1 MKVFGV
7 TVFGLKVYMLA
18 KPEVTQ
24 PAEVTRHRARAQG
37 WIRPLSTLS
46 VFSVF
51 GLVVL
56 GGVVRVTGSG
66 LGCPDWPLCHGR
78 VVPPWELTAL
88 IEYSHRLVASAIVS
102 PLVLL
107 TCGVSWLAHR
117 RERWLVLPSSLAVV
131 LLVAQA
137 LLGGVTVLTELPG
150 PVVASHLALGQA
162 LLGCLVLVMVVAYR
176 GPWGFSHK
184 IAEVSG
190 AARGLGRDRFAT
202 LALISAGAVY
212 LLILSGSVVTASNAT
227 GACVTWPLCQGR
239 IFPESLL
246 PMIHM
251 AHRLVAA
258 VIGVFLLYVLYQ
270 GFGDSQKSGELRIL
284 SLAVGVFFGAQVLV
298 GAFTIWSGFQ
308 PSLMALHLST
318 SALVWALLAGLAA
331 LSLTRPGG
339 SPGPVASLRSVGDT
353 AHD

>member
-1 MKVFGV
+1 
-7 TVFGLKVYMLA
+7 MLA
-18 KPEVTQ
+18 KPGVAT
-24 PAEVTRHRARAQG
+24 PAEVTPHRARAQR
-37 WIRPLSTLS
+37 WIRPLSTLT

-51 GLVVL
+51 ALVVL

-88 IEYSHRLVASAIVS
+88 IEYSHRLVASAIVG

-117 RERWLVLPSSLAVV
+117 QERWLVLPSSLAVV
-131 LLVAQA
+131 LLVVQA

-162 LLGCLVLVMVVAYR
+162 LLGCLVLVMVVAHR
-176 GPWGFSHK
+176 GPLVFSRQ
-184 IAEVSG
+184 IAGVSDKAVVSDAPG
-190 AARGLGRDRFAT
+190 VSRTDRFPT

-239 IFPESLL
+239 VFPESLL

-251 AHRLVAA
+251 AHRMTAA
-258 VIGVFLLYVLYQ
+258 VIGAFLLYVLYL
-270 GFGDSQKSGELRIL
+270 GFRDSQKPGELRLL
-284 SLAVGVFFGAQVLV
+284 SLAVAAFFGAQVLV

-308 PSLMALHLST
+308 PPLMALHISM

-331 LSLTRPGG
+331 LSLTQPGG
-339 SPGPVASLRSVGDT
+339 SPRVLLPMNGREPRGDT

>member
-1 MKVFGV
+1 
-7 TVFGLKVYMLA
+7 MLA
-18 KPEVTQ
+18 KPGVAKPTEVT
-24 PAEVTRHRARAQG
+24 PLRARAQG
-37 WIRPLSTLS
+37 WIRPLSTLT

-51 GLVVL
+51 ALVVL
-56 GGVVRVTGSG
+56 GGVVRVTESG

-88 IEYSHRLVASAIVS
+88 IEYSHRLLASAIVS

-117 RERWLVLPSSLAVV
+117 QERWLVLPSSLAVV

-162 LLGCLVLVMVVAYR
+162 LLGCLVLVMVVAHR
-176 GPWGFSHK
+176 GPLGFTPK
-184 IAEVSG
+184 IAVVNDAAGVSG
-190 AARGLGRDRFAT
+190 ADRFPA

-227 GACVTWPLCQGR
+227 GACVTWPLCQGQV
-239 IFPESLL
+239 FPESLL

-251 AHRLVAA
+251 AHRMTAA
-258 VIGVFLLYVLYQ
+258 VIGAFLLYVLYL
-270 GFGDSQKSGELRIL
+270 GFRDSQKPGELRLL
-284 SLAVGVFFGAQVLV
+284 SLSVAVFFGAQVLV
-298 GAFTIWSGFQ
+298 GAFTIWSGFR
-308 PSLMALHLST
+308 PHLMALHLST

-331 LSLTRPGG
+331 LSLTQPGRSPRPGG
-339 SPGPVASLRSVGDT
+339 SSRSGGDT
-353 AHD
+353 THD

>member
-1 MKVFGV
+1 
-7 TVFGLKVYMLA
+7 MLA
-18 KPEVTQ
+18 KPGMAQ
-24 PAEVTRHRARAQG
+24 PAEATPHRARAQG
-37 WIRPLSTLS
+37 WIRPLSTLT

-66 LGCPDWPLCHGR
+66 LGCPDWPLCYGR

-88 IEYSHRLVASAIVS
+88 IEYSHRMVASAIVG

-117 RERWLVLPSSLAVV
+117 QERWLVLPSSLAVV

-162 LLGCLVLVMVVAYR
+162 LLGCLVLVMVVAHR
-176 GPWGFSHK
+176 GPLGFSHP
-184 IAEVSG
+184 ITGVSG
-190 AARGLGRDRFAT
+190 ADRFPT

-227 GACVTWPLCQGR
+227 GACLTWPLCQGR
-239 IFPESLL
+239 VFPEHLL

-251 AHRLVAA
+251 AHRLTAA
-258 VIGVFLLYVLYQ
+258 VIGAFLLYVLYL
-270 GFGDSQKSGELRIL
+270 GFRDSQKPGDLRLL
-284 SLAVGVFFGAQVLV
+284 SLAVAVFFGAQVLV
-298 GAFTIWSGFQ
+298 GAITIWSGFQ
-308 PSLMALHLST
+308 PSLMALHLSV

-331 LSLTRPGG
+331 LSLTAQREPRPGR
-339 SPGPVASLRSVGDT
+339 SLRGDT
-353 AHD
+353 AHG

>member
-1 MKVFGV
+1 MF
-7 TVFGLKVYMLA
+7 A
-18 KPEVTQ
+18 KPGAAK
-24 PAEVTRHRARAQG
+24 PAEVRPHRARAQG

-51 GLVVL
+51 ALVVL

-117 RERWLVLPSSLAVV
+117 QERWLVLPSSLAVV

-162 LLGCLVLVMVVAYR
+162 LLGCLVLVMVVAHR
-176 GPWGFSHK
+176 GPLGFSHQL
-184 IAEVSG
+184 AGVSDSVGSSG
-190 AARGLGRDRFAT
+190 ADPFPS

-227 GACVTWPLCQGR
+227 GACVTWPLCQGGV
-239 IFPESLL
+239 FPENLL

-251 AHRLVAA
+251 AHRLTAA
-258 VIGVFLLYVLYQ
+258 VIGAFLLYVLYL
-270 GFGDSQKSGELRIL
+270 GFRDAQKPGELRVL
-284 SLAVGVFFGAQVLV
+284 SLAVAVFFVAQVLV
-298 GAFTIWSGFQ
+298 GAFVIWSGFQ
-308 PSLMALHLST
+308 PPMMALHLSA

-331 LSLTRPGG
+331 LSLTQAGGSPRTGGRPRPGG
-339 SPGPVASLRSVGDT
+339 NPQSGGDT
-353 AHD
+353 VHD

>member
-1 MKVFGV
+1 M
-7 TVFGLKVYMLA
+7 KVYMLA
-18 KPEVTQ
+18 KPGMAQ
-24 PAEVTRHRARAQG
+24 PAEITPHRARAQG
-37 WIRPLSTLS
+37 WIRPLSTLT

-88 IEYSHRLVASAIVS
+88 IEYSHRMVASAIVG
-102 PLVLL
+102 PLILL

-117 RERWLVLPSSLAVV
+117 QERWLVLPSSLAVV

-162 LLGCLVLVMVVAYR
+162 LLGCLVLVMVVAHR
-176 GPWGFSHK
+176 GPLGFGRQISG
-184 IAEVSG
+184 VSG
-190 AARGLGRDRFAT
+190 EAGDSSADRFPS

-239 IFPESLL
+239 IFPENLL

-251 AHRLVAA
+251 GHRLTAA
-258 VIGVFLLYVLYQ
+258 VIGAFLLYVLYL
-270 GFGDSQKSGELRIL
+270 GFRDSQKSGELRLL
-284 SLAVGVFFGAQVLV
+284 SLAIAGFFGAQVLV

-308 PSLMALHLST
+308 PSLMALHLSM

-331 LSLTRPGG
+331 LSLTAQRKPRPGG
-339 SPGPVASLRSVGDT
+339 SLPGDT

>member
-1 MKVFGV
+1 MFTKPGV
-7 TVFGLKVYMLA
+7 A
-18 KPEVTQ
+18 KP
-24 PAEVTRHRARAQG
+24 AEATPHPARAQG

-51 GLVVL
+51 ALVVL

-66 LGCPDWPLCHGR
+66 LGCPDWPLCYGK
-78 VVPPWELTAL
+78 VLPPWELTAL
-88 IEYSHRLVASAIVS
+88 IEYSHRLIASAIVS

-117 RERWLVLPSSLAVV
+117 QERWLVLPSSLAVV
-131 LLVAQA
+131 LLLAQA

-176 GPWGFSHK
+176 GPLGFNHQISG
-184 IAEVSG
+184 VSG
-190 AARGLGRDRFAT
+190 AARGSDADRFPT

-212 LLILSGSVVTASNAT
+212 LLILSGSVVTASDAT

-239 IFPESLL
+239 VFPEGLL

-251 AHRLVAA
+251 AHRLLAA
-258 VIGVFLLYVLYQ
+258 AIGAFLLYVLYL
-270 GFGDSQKSGELRIL
+270 GFRDSQKTGEMRLL
-284 SLAVGVFFGAQVLV
+284 ALAVAVFFGAQVLV

-308 PSLMALHLST
+308 PHLMALHLSM
-318 SALVWALLAGLAA
+318 SALVWALMAGLAV

-339 SPGPVASLRSVGDT
+339 RPRTGNIAAGGDT

>member
-1 MKVFGV
+1 MF
-7 TVFGLKVYMLA
+7 A
-18 KPEVTQ
+18 KPGVAK
-24 PAEVTRHRARAQG
+24 PAEVTPHRFRAQG
-37 WIRPLSTLS
+37 WIRPLSTLT

-51 GLVVL
+51 ALVVL
-56 GGVVRVTGSG
+56 GGVVRVTESG

-88 IEYSHRLVASAIVS
+88 IEYSHRLLASAIVT

-107 TCGVSWLAHR
+107 TCGVSWLAYR
-117 RERWLVLPSSLAVV
+117 QERWLVLPSSLAVV

-162 LLGCLVLVMVVAYR
+162 LLGCLVLVMVVAHR
-176 GPWGFSHK
+176 GPLGFSHK
-184 IAEVSG
+184 TAGVSNAAGVSG
-190 AARGLGRDRFAT
+190 ADRFPS

-212 LLILSGSVVTASNAT
+212 LLILSGSVVTASDAT

-239 IFPESLL
+239 VFPESLL

-251 AHRLVAA
+251 AHRMIAA
-258 VIGVFLLYVLYQ
+258 VIGAFLLYVLHL
-270 GFGDSQKSGELRIL
+270 GFRDSQKPRELRLL
-284 SLAVGVFFGAQVLV
+284 SLAVAVFFGAQVLV

-308 PSLMALHLST
+308 PHLMALHLST
-318 SALVWALLAGLAA
+318 SALVWALSAGLAV
-331 LSLTRPGG
+331 LSLTQPGG
-339 SPGPVASLRSVGDT
+339 SPRPGESTGSGDDT
-353 AHD
+353 THD

>member
-1 MKVFGV
+1 MS
-7 TVFGLKVYMLA
+7 A
-18 KPEVTQ
+18 KPVVDK
-24 PAEVTRHRARAQG
+24 PAEVTPHRAWAQG
-37 WIRPLSTLS
+37 WIRPISTLS

-51 GLVVL
+51 ALVVL

-117 RERWLVLPSSLAVV
+117 QDRWLVLPSSLAVV
-131 LLVAQA
+131 LLLVQV

-162 LLGCLVLVMVVAYR
+162 LLGCLVLVMVVAHR
-176 GPWGFSHK
+176 GPLGFSHQ
-184 IAEVSG
+184 IAGVSHQARVSIG
-190 AARGLGRDRFAT
+190 ASGTDRFPT

-239 IFPESLL
+239 VFPENLLSL
-246 PMIHM
+246 IHM
-251 AHRLVAA
+251 AHRLTAA
-258 VIGVFLLYVLYQ
+258 VIGVFLAYVLYL
-270 GFGDSQKSGELRIL
+270 GFRDSQKPRELPLL
-284 SLAVGVFFGAQVLV
+284 SLAVGVLFGAQVLV

-308 PSLMALHLST
+308 PPLLALHLSA

-331 LSLTRPGG
+331 LSLTQPRE
-339 SPGPVASLRSVGDT
+339 SPRVVLAMTGREPRGDT

>member
-1 MKVFGV
+1 MF
-7 TVFGLKVYMLA
+7 A
-18 KPEVTQ
+18 KPGAAK
-24 PAEVTRHRARAQG
+24 PAEVRPHRARAQG

-51 GLVVL
+51 ALVVL

-117 RERWLVLPSSLAVV
+117 QERWLVLPSSLAVV

-137 LLGGVTVLTELPG
+137 LLGGVTVLTELSG

-162 LLGCLVLVMVVAYR
+162 LLGCLVLVMVVAHR
-176 GPWGFSHK
+176 GPLGFSHQ
-184 IAEVSG
+184 IAGVSDSVGSSG
-190 AARGLGRDRFAT
+190 ADPFPS

-227 GACVTWPLCQGR
+227 GACVTWPLCQGGV
-239 IFPESLL
+239 FPENLL

-251 AHRLVAA
+251 AHRLTAA
-258 VIGVFLLYVLYQ
+258 VIGAFLLYVLYL
-270 GFGDSQKSGELRIL
+270 GFRDAQKPGELRVL
-284 SLAVGVFFGAQVLV
+284 SLAVAVFFVAQVLV
-298 GAFTIWSGFQ
+298 GAFVIWSGFQ
-308 PSLMALHLST
+308 PPMMALHLSA

-331 LSLTRPGG
+331 LSLTQAGGSPRTGGRPRPGG
-339 SPGPVASLRSVGDT
+339 NPQSGGDT
-353 AHD
+353 VHD